1 MGTEYRMSSFVMGSV
16 SKGLLFLR
24 TVSTIPLPFHMVGC
38 PSRGSALEKTKRHPA
53 ATSPNGSTAAP
64 DADQSLIFERET
76 ASGNT
81 PESLLLPSRPDCWL
95 RSCTELA
102 FDRSRAVT
110 ASREHARFRRKLY
123 AFSVSWPC
131 GAVNTSCGQKR
142 ACIHPK
148 GGRITLWAA
157 MKILPFYGRRLRCGM
172 V

>member
-1 MGTEYRMSSFVMGSV
+1 MF
-16 SKGLLFLR
+16 
-24 TVSTIPLPFHMVGC
+24 
-38 PSRGSALEKTKRHPA
+38 PSWKNAAKTKSIRRQYPPRGSI
-53 ATSPNGSTAAP
+53 AAP
-64 DADQSLIFERET
+64 DADLRLLDHERKE
-76 ASGNT
+76 ASGSM
-81 PESLLLPSRPDCWL
+81 PESLLLPSRLNCWL
-95 RSCTELA
+95 RNCTESADGSRAVTASREHARFRRKLYA
-102 FDRSRAVT
+102 FSVSWPCGAVT

-142 ACIHPK
+142 ACILPK